1 MYYNDIRIKGKD
13 EFKMK
18 HMGKVHV
25 LKYILL
31 LIVAIGVGVGGY
43 EIGVT
48 HSQNQKAYQV
58 VQSKKAN
65 QNPVSDKKTKDTN
78 TDAKN
83 TNSDDEIS
91 SSNTESVETYS
102 GNINNYYNSDSDTFM
117 GCKSLSDFYSKY
129 GETPCAYLLDK
140 GFTKDEIFSMMKQIP
155 NYHQWMTSSEIQTMN
170 ENNN

>member
-1 MYYNDIRIKGKD
+1 
-13 EFKMK
+13 MK
-18 HMGKVHV
+18 HMGKVHI

-31 LIVAIGVGVGGY
+31 LIVAIGVGIGGY

-65 QNPVSDKKTKDTN
+65 QNPVSDKKTN
-78 TDAKN
+78 SVVNN
-83 TNSDDEIS
+83 TNNKDIDSDNEYS
-91 SSNTESVETYS
+91 SSNTKSIETYS
-102 GNINNYYNSDSDTFM
+102 CNINNYYNSDSDTFM

-129 GETPCAYLLDK
+129 GETPCSYLLDK
-140 GFTKDEIFSMMKQIP
+140 GFTKDEIFSIMKQIP

-170 ENNN
+170 EDNN

>member
-1 MYYNDIRIKGKD
+1 
-13 EFKMK
+13 MK

-58 VQSKKAN
+58 AQSKKAN
-65 QNPVSDKKTKDTN
+65 QNSVSVKKNKDNVDDN
-78 TDAKN
+78 TQDED
-83 TNSDDEIS
+83 TDSDNEYS
-91 SSNTESVETYS
+91 SSSTKSIETYS

-170 ENNN
+170 EDNN

>member
-1 MYYNDIRIKGKD
+1 
-13 EFKMK
+13 MK

-31 LIVAIGVGVGGY
+31 LAVAVGVGVGGY

-48 HSQNQKAYQV
+48 HSQNQKTYQV

-65 QNPVSDKKTKDTN
+65 QNPVSDKKTNSVVNSANNKDT
-78 TDAKN
+78 D
-83 TNSDDEIS
+83 SDNEYS
-91 SSNTESVETYS
+91 SSNTKSVETYS

-140 GFTKDEIFSMMKQIP
+140 GFTKDEIFNMMKQIP

-170 ENNN
+170 ENND

>member
-1 MYYNDIRIKGKD
+1 
-13 EFKMK
+13 MK

-31 LIVAIGVGVGGY
+31 LAVAVGVGVGGY

-58 VQSKKAN
+58 AQSKKAN
-65 QNPVSDKKTKDTN
+65 QTSVLDKKIKDSVDDNTN
-78 TDAKN
+78 EKD
-83 TNSDDEIS
+83 TNSDDEYS

-102 GNINNYYNSDSDTFM
+102 GNINNYYNSASNTFM
-117 GCKSLSDFYSKY
+117 GCKSLSAFYSKY

-140 GFTKDEIFSMMKQIP
+140 GFTKDEIFNMMKQVP

>member
-1 MYYNDIRIKGKD
+1 
-13 EFKMK
+13 MK

-31 LIVAIGVGVGGY
+31 LLVAIGVGIGGY

-48 HSQNQKAYQV
+48 HTQNQKTYQV
-58 VQSKKAN
+58 AQSKKAN
-65 QNPVSDKKTKDTN
+65 QTSVSNEKTKDSVDTNTNDKDTN
-78 TDAKN
+78 TD
-83 TNSDDEIS
+83 DEYG

-102 GNINNYYNSDSDTFM
+102 GNINNYYNSTSDTFM

-140 GFTKDEIFSMMKQIP
+140 GFTKDEIFNIMKQIP

-170 ENNN
+170 ENSN

>member
-1 MYYNDIRIKGKD
+1 
-13 EFKMK
+13 MK
-18 HMGKVHV
+18 HMGKVHI

-31 LIVAIGVGVGGY
+31 LAVAIGVGVGGY

-58 VQSKKAN
+58 AQAKKSN
-65 QNPVSDKKTKDTN
+65 QTSVSDKKTKDN
-78 TDAKN
+78 DTDNKD
-83 TNSDDEIS
+83 TNSDDEYS

-102 GNINNYYNSDSDTFM
+102 GNINNYYNSGSDTFM

-140 GFTKDEIFSMMKQIP
+140 GFTKDEIFNMMKQIS

>member
-1 MYYNDIRIKGKD
+1 
-13 EFKMK
+13 MK
-18 HMGKVHV
+18 HMGKVHI

-31 LIVAIGVGVGGY
+31 LAVAVGVGVGGY

-58 VQSKKAN
+58 AQSKKAN
-65 QNPVSDKKTKDTN
+65 QTSVSNNKTKDNN
-78 TDAKN
+78 TD
-83 TNSDDEIS
+83 DEYS

-102 GNINNYYNSDSDTFM
+102 GNINNYYNSGSDTFM

-170 ENNN
+170 ADNN

>member
-1 MYYNDIRIKGKD
+1 
-13 EFKMK
+13 MK
-18 HMGKVHV
+18 HMGKVHI

-31 LIVAIGVGVGGY
+31 LAVAVGVGVGGY

-58 VQSKKAN
+58 AQSKKTN
-65 QNPVSDKKTKDTN
+65 QTSVSNKKIKDNN
-78 TDAKN
+78 TD
-83 TNSDDEIS
+83 DEYS

-102 GNINNYYNSDSDTFM
+102 GNINNYYNSGSDTFM

-140 GFTKDEIFSMMKQIP
+140 GFTKDEIFNMMKQIP

-170 ENNN
+170 ADNN

>member
-1 MYYNDIRIKGKD
+1 
-13 EFKMK
+13 MK
-18 HMGKVHV
+18 HMGKVHI

-31 LIVAIGVGVGGY
+31 LAVAVGVGVGGY

-58 VQSKKAN
+58 TQSKKAN
-65 QNPVSDKKTKDTN
+65 QTSVSNNKTKDNN
-78 TDAKN
+78 TD
-83 TNSDDEIS
+83 DEYS

-102 GNINNYYNSDSDTFM
+102 GNINNYYNSGSDTFM

-170 ENNN
+170 ADNN

>member
-1 MYYNDIRIKGKD
+1 
-13 EFKMK
+13 MK
-18 HMGKVHV
+18 HMGKVHI

-31 LIVAIGVGVGGY
+31 LAVAIGVGVGGY

-58 VQSKKAN
+58 AQSKKTN
-65 QNPVSDKKTKDTN
+65 QTSVVSDKKTKDNN
-78 TDAKN
+78 TDDKD
-83 TNSDDEIS
+83 TNSNAEYS

-102 GNINNYYNSDSDTFM
+102 GNINNYYNSGSDTFM

-140 GFTKDEIFSMMKQIP
+140 GFTKDEIFNMMKQIP

>member
-1 MYYNDIRIKGKD
+1 
-13 EFKMK
+13 MK
-18 HMGKVHV
+18 HMGKVHI

-31 LIVAIGVGVGGY
+31 LAVAVGVGVGGY

-58 VQSKKAN
+58 AQSKKTN
-65 QNPVSDKKTKDTN
+65 QTSVSNKKTKDNN
-78 TDAKN
+78 TD
-83 TNSDDEIS
+83 DEYS

-102 GNINNYYNSDSDTFM
+102 GNINNYYNSGSDTFM

-170 ENNN
+170 ADNN

>member
-1 MYYNDIRIKGKD
+1 
-13 EFKMK
+13 MK

-58 VQSKKAN
+58 AQSKKAN
-65 QNPVSDKKTKDTN
+65 QNSVSVKKTNDNVDNDTQNKDN
-78 TDAKN
+78 
-83 TNSDDEIS
+83 NSDNEYS

-140 GFTKDEIFSMMKQIP
+140 GFTKDEIFNMMKQIP

-170 ENNN
+170 EDNN

>member
-1 MYYNDIRIKGKD
+1 
-13 EFKMK
+13 
-18 HMGKVHV
+18 MGKVHI

-31 LIVAIGVGVGGY
+31 LAVAVGVGVGGY

-58 VQSKKAN
+58 AQSKKTN
-65 QNPVSDKKTKDTN
+65 QTSVSNKKTKDNN
-78 TDAKN
+78 TD
-83 TNSDDEIS
+83 DEYS

-102 GNINNYYNSDSDTFM
+102 GNINNYYNSGSDTFM

-170 ENNN
+170 ADNN

>member
-1 MYYNDIRIKGKD
+1 
-13 EFKMK
+13 MK
-18 HMGKVHV
+18 HMGEVHI

-31 LIVAIGVGVGGY
+31 LAVAVGVGVGGY

-58 VQSKKAN
+58 AQSKKTN
-65 QNPVSDKKTKDTN
+65 QTSVSNKKIKDNN
-78 TDAKN
+78 TD
-83 TNSDDEIS
+83 DEYS

-102 GNINNYYNSDSDTFM
+102 GNINNYYNSGSDTFM

-140 GFTKDEIFSMMKQIP
+140 GFTKDEIFNMMKQIP

-170 ENNN
+170 ADNN